1 MASGTESALSPRSAI
16 HTSRRRFSWDRLC
29 FVPPSKCYRCR
40 LAHQL
45 PTPIMLGMNFGMTSY
60 TQGPFIKNSSLHKDN
75 ENPETTGSSK
85 KSDTIIFEFEARSR
99 ALPGGSWRRHVAK
112 TTLADSGN
120 MGVNIQTFTT
130 HDYNTRTDS
139 RACAHIHAHSHTSPN
154 KFCDVEWE
162 LRNPIPCR
170 GSNTAV
176 LHTLSL
182 PPSSLSLAPCLPAA
196 VSQPAIPSSA
206 GTVQRGICALAGHSG
221 TQ

>member
-1 MASGTESALSPRSAI
+1 MKIQKQQVPQKNPTRLLLNSKLEVELS
-16 HTSRRRFSWDRLC
+16 
-29 FVPPSKCYRCR
+29 
-40 LAHQL
+40 LAAA
-45 PTPIMLGMNFGMTSY
+45 GG
-60 TQGPFIKNSSLHKDN
+60 
-75 ENPETTGSSK
+75 
-85 KSDTIIFEFEARSR
+85 DT
-99 ALPGGSWRRHVAK
+99 WRK
-112 TTLADSGN
+112 LLWLILE
-120 MGVNIQTFTT
+120 MGINIQTFTT